1 LTLREAVGA
10 KRGRRLLA
18 VAAMLL
24 LGQAVVGC
32 DTGGLETPSPKVIT
46 AVGLRL
52 QRNDLSGAE
61 LTRATAWA
69 EEYAASL
76 VTDHAELAGLQVRG
90 IFPVFDEA
98 SPAPIGAM
106 ARLVLPAPVPSVEL
120 DLIRSKAEVPQKV
133 RSYVTQLRSLDAIF
147 EFRGGQVIF
156 LGISPLPTD
165 ATDPA
170 TATQARPDKPESHRD
185 SSFGEDE

>member
-1 LTLREAVGA
+1 
-10 KRGRRLLA
+10 
-18 VAAMLL
+18 
-24 LGQAVVGC
+24 
-32 DTGGLETPSPKVIT
+32 
-46 AVGLRL
+46 
-52 QRNDLSGAE
+52 
-61 LTRATAWA
+61 
-69 EEYAASL
+69 
-76 VTDHAELAGLQVRG
+76 
-90 IFPVFDEA
+90 
-98 SPAPIGAM
+98 
-106 ARLVLPAPVPSVEL
+106 LVLPAPVASVEL